1 MDEVLLLDSG
11 EGQAL
16 GHYSEDLKSA
26 FRSTYSLFD
35 KIGLFLNDYFQI
47 GLAPGEVNFR
57 KVWSEK
63 SSGGAAQVRPTFAGR
78 RNWPLRRRW
87 RRSCRRPG
95 YRPGA
100 AAHSWRYSPSRAPSC
115 RCFHWCRRRMSLK
128 VKQVTVNP
136 PALKPSGEPGL
147 GLGQG

>member
-63 SSGGAAQVRPTFAGR
+63 SSGGGVGGGVAGGRGIDPEPRRTRGDILLRGR
-78 RNWPLRRRW
+78 RPAVV
-87 RRSCRRPG
+87 ST
-95 YRPGA
+95 GA
-100 AAHSWRYSPSRAPSC
+100 AAGCP
-115 RCFHWCRRRMSLK
+115 
-128 VKQVTVNP
+128 
-136 PALKPSGEPGL
+136 
-147 GLGQG
+147 